1 MLLSSTSHRLE
12 HVHRTPPASLR
23 WIVGQRFDLVWF
35 VGGALSGYA
44 MFFLHAGLSLDMLTV
59 WFVWFVCLD
68 SPHFF
73 GTYSRT
79 YLDREQWRERRG
91 LLLGSLALFLVPP
104 LVLLASFAMHRI
116 GLPHATAGLV
126 ALAAV
131 VNLWAYWHVVRQ
143 HYGIMAL
150 YQRKN
155 DDTDP
160 SDRRIDSLLLYTGL
174 LAPFAAFLVRHP
186 ETRAV
191 LGLAPMR
198 DAGAWEASFVR
209 AVVATSATAVV
220 VVALVFASRQL
231 QRWRLGLA
239 VNVPKTLFLSAVV
252 PLHLSIGYSEAVLTA
267 PILGFAAFVTIF
279 HDVQYHAIVWFYQR
293 NRYRNDDAA
302 RFGPAAWVGR
312 SFVTFMACALT
323 SGAIMGFASCS
334 LGVQP
339 GCTPLLDTSAMTLFG
354 DVTFRDLF
362 FGVFLGFL
370 MHHYFLD
377 QFIWRPSRD
386 ERLRLDLDL
395 AVT

>member
-1 MLLSSTSHRLE
+1 
-12 HVHRTPPASLR
+12 
-23 WIVGQRFDLVWF
+23 
-35 VGGALSGYA
+35 
-44 MFFLHAGLSLDMLTV
+44 
-59 WFVWFVCLD
+59 
-68 SPHFF
+68 
-73 GTYSRT
+73 
-79 YLDREQWRERRG
+79 
-91 LLLGSLALFLVPP
+91 
-104 LVLLASFAMHRI
+104 MHRA
-116 GLPHATAGLV
+116 GVPHATAGLV
-126 ALAAV
+126 VLTAA

-160 SDRRIDSLLLYTGL
+160 SDRRIDGMLLHIGL
-174 LAPFAAFLVRHP
+174 LAPFVAFLVRHP

-191 LGLAPMR
+191 VGLTPTTDLGSVVS
-198 DAGAWEASFVR
+198 ASGI
-209 AVVATSATAVV
+209 AVV
-220 VVALVFASRQL
+220 VVSLVFASRQL
-231 QRWRLGLA
+231 QRWRRGLP
-239 VNVPKTLFLSAVV
+239 VNVPKILFLAAVV

-293 NRYRNDDAA
+293 NRYRSGDAR

-323 SGAIMGFASCS
+323 SGAVMGFAGCS
-334 LGVQP
+334 LGIQP
-339 GCTPLLDTSAMTLFG
+339 GCTPLVETSGMTLFG
-354 DVTFRDLF
+354 SVTLRDLL

>member
-1 MLLSSTSHRLE
+1 
-12 HVHRTPPASLR
+12 VHRIPPASVR

-35 VGGALSGYA
+35 VGGALTGYA

-59 WFVWFVCLD
+59 WFVWFVLLD

-104 LVLLASFAMHRI
+104 LVLLASFAIDRA

-126 ALAAV
+126 ALAAM

-160 SDRRIDSLLLYTGL
+160 ADRRIDSLLLYIGL

-191 LGLAPMR
+191 VGLAPMR
-198 DAGAWEASFVR
+198 DLGALEPPWVG
-209 AVVATSATAVV
+209 AVVAASAIAVV
-220 VVALVFASRQL
+220 VVTFVFGSRQL
-231 QRWRLGLA
+231 QRWRLGLP
-239 VNVPKTLFLSAVV
+239 VNVPKILFLAAVV

-293 NRYRNDDAA
+293 NRYRSGDAS

-323 SGAIMGFASCS
+323 SGVLMGFLSCS

-339 GCTPLLDTSAMTLFG
+339 GCTPLVDTSGIPLFG
-354 DVTFRDLF
+354 GVSFRDLF

-386 ERLRLDLDL
+386 DRLRLDLDL

>member
-1 MLLSSTSHRLE
+1 MHRA
-12 HVHRTPPASLR
+12 PPASVR

-35 VGGALSGYA
+35 VGGALTGYA

-59 WFVWFVCLD
+59 WFVWFVLLD

-91 LLLGSLALFLVPP
+91 LLLGSLALFLVAP
-104 LVLLASFAMHRI
+104 LVLLASFAMHRA

-126 ALAAV
+126 ALAAG

-143 HYGIMAL
+143 HYGFMTL

-160 SDRRIDSLLLYTGL
+160 SDRRIDSLLLHIGL
-174 LAPFAAFLVRHP
+174 LAPFVAFLVRHP

-191 LGLAPMR
+191 VGLAPVTNL
-198 DAGAWEASFVR
+198 G
-209 AVVATSATAVV
+209 AVVTVSAIAVV
-220 VVALVFASRQL
+220 VVALVFAARQI
-231 QRWRLGLA
+231 QRWRLGLP
-239 VNVPKTLFLSAVV
+239 VNVPKILFLSAVV

-312 SFVTFMACALT
+312 SFVTFIACALT
-323 SGAIMGFASCS
+323 SGALMGFAGCS

-339 GCTPLLDTSAMTLFG
+339 GCTPLVDTSGMTLFG
-354 DVTFRDLF
+354 GVSLRDLF
-362 FGVFLGFL
+362 FGLFLGFL

>member
-1 MLLSSTSHRLE
+1 MHRA
-12 HVHRTPPASLR
+12 PPASVR

-35 VGGALSGYA
+35 VGGALTGYA

-59 WFVWFVCLD
+59 WFVWFVLLD

-91 LLLGSLALFLVPP
+91 LLLGSLALFLVAP
-104 LVLLASFAMHRI
+104 LVLLTSFAMHRA

-126 ALAAV
+126 ALAAG

-143 HYGIMAL
+143 HYGFMTL

-160 SDRRIDSLLLYTGL
+160 SDRRIDSLLLHIGL
-174 LAPFAAFLVRHP
+174 LAPFVAFLVRHP

-191 LGLAPMR
+191 VGLAPMTNL
-198 DAGAWEASFVR
+198 G
-209 AVVATSATAVV
+209 AVVTASAITVV
-220 VVALVFASRQL
+220 VVAFVFAARQV
-231 QRWRLGLA
+231 QRWRLGLP
-239 VNVPKTLFLSAVV
+239 VNVPKILFLAAVV
-252 PLHLSIGYSEAVLTA
+252 PLHLSIGYSESVLTA

-293 NRYRNDDAA
+293 NRYRNGDAA
-302 RFGPAAWVGR
+302 RYGPAAWVGR
-312 SFVTFMACALT
+312 SFVTFMACALA
-323 SGAIMGFASCS
+323 SGAIMGFAGCS

-339 GCTPLLDTSAMTLFG
+339 GCTPLADTSGMTLFG
-354 DVTFRDLF
+354 GVSLRDLF

-395 AVT
+395 AAT

>member
-1 MLLSSTSHRLE
+1 
-12 HVHRTPPASLR
+12 
-23 WIVGQRFDLVWF
+23 
-35 VGGALSGYA
+35 

-59 WFVWFVCLD
+59 WFVWFVLVD

-73 GTYSRT
+73 GTYART
-79 YLDREQWRERRG
+79 YLDRVQWRERQG
-91 LLLGSLALFLVPP
+91 LLLGSLALFSIPP
-104 LVLLASFAMHRI
+104 LVLLASFAMHRA

-126 ALAAV
+126 ALTAV

-160 SDRRIDSLLLYTGL
+160 SDRRIDGSLLYIGL
-174 LAPFAAFLVRHP
+174 LAPFVAFLVRHP

-191 LGLAPMR
+191 VGLAPTR
-198 DAGAWEASFVR
+198 DLG
-209 AVVATSATAVV
+209 AVVAASALAVV
-220 VVALVFASRQL
+220 VVSAVFASRQL
-231 QRWRLGLA
+231 QRRRRGLR
-239 VNVPKTLFLSAVV
+239 VNVPKILFLAAVI
-252 PLHLSIGYSEAVLTA
+252 PLHVSIGYSEAVLTA

-293 NRYRNDDAA
+293 NRYRSGDAP
-302 RFGPAAWVGR
+302 RFGPAAWIGR
-312 SFVTFMACALT
+312 SFVTFMSCALA
-323 SGAIMGFASCS
+323 SGVFMGFGGCS

-339 GCTPLLDTSAMTLFG
+339 GCAPLVDTTGMTLFG
-354 DVTFRDLF
+354 SVTLRDLF

-377 QFIWRPSRD
+377 MFIWRPGRD

-395 AVT
+395 AAT

>member
-1 MLLSSTSHRLE
+1 
-12 HVHRTPPASLR
+12 VHRTASLR
-23 WIVGQRFDLVWF
+23 WIVSQRFDLVWF

-44 MFFLHAGLSLDMLTV
+44 MFYLHAGLRLDMITV
-59 WFVWFVCLD
+59 WFLWLLLLD

-79 YLDREQWRERRG
+79 YLDREQWQERRG

-104 LVLLASFAMHRI
+104 LVLLASFAMHRV
-116 GLPHATAGLV
+116 GLSHATVGLV
-126 ALAAV
+126 ALAAG

-143 HYGIMAL
+143 HYGIMTL

-155 DDTDP
+155 DDTNP
-160 SDRRIDSLLLYTGL
+160 SDRRIDSLLLHVGL
-174 LAPFAAFLVRHP
+174 FAPFVAFLVRHP

-191 LGLAPMR
+191 VGLLPMR
-198 DAGAWEASFVR
+198 NVGALEPPWVG
-209 AVVATSATAVV
+209 AVVAASAIAVV
-220 VVALVFASRQL
+220 VVALVFAARQL
-231 QRWRLGLA
+231 QRWRLGLP
-239 VNVPKTLFLSAVV
+239 VNVPKMCFLAAVV
-252 PLHLSIGYSEAVLTA
+252 PLHLTIGYSEAVLTA
-267 PILGFAAFVTIF
+267 PILGFAAFVTVF

-293 NRYRNDDAA
+293 NRYRKGDAS

-323 SGAIMGFASCS
+323 SGAILGFAGCS
-334 LGVQP
+334 LGVLP
-339 GCTPLLDTSAMTLFG
+339 GCTPLVNASAMTLFDG
-354 DVTFRDLF
+354 ASLRDLF

-395 AVT
+395 AAT

>member
-1 MLLSSTSHRLE
+1 MHRA
-12 HVHRTPPASLR
+12 PPASVR

-35 VGGALSGYA
+35 VGGALTGYA

-59 WFVWFVCLD
+59 WFVWFVLLD

-91 LLLGSLALFLVPP
+91 LLLGSLALFLVAP
-104 LVLLASFAMHRI
+104 LVLLASFAMHRA

-126 ALAAV
+126 ALAAG

-143 HYGIMAL
+143 HYGFMTL

-160 SDRRIDSLLLYTGL
+160 SDRRIDSLLLHIGL
-174 LAPFAAFLVRHP
+174 LAPFVAFLVRHP

-191 LGLAPMR
+191 VGLAPVTNL
-198 DAGAWEASFVR
+198 G
-209 AVVATSATAVV
+209 AVVTVSAIAVV
-220 VVALVFASRQL
+220 VVALVFAARQI
-231 QRWRLGLA
+231 QRWRRGLP
-239 VNVPKTLFLSAVV
+239 VNIPKILFLAAVV

-312 SFVTFMACALT
+312 SFVTFIACALT
-323 SGAIMGFASCS
+323 SGALMGFAGCS

-339 GCTPLLDTSAMTLFG
+339 GCTPLVDTSGMTLFG
-354 DVTFRDLF
+354 AVSLRDLL

-386 ERLRLDLDL
+386 ERLRLDLHL
-395 AVT
+395 AAT

>member
-1 MLLSSTSHRLE
+1 M
-12 HVHRTPPASLR
+12 
-23 WIVGQRFDLVWF
+23 GQRFDLVWF
-35 VGGALSGYA
+35 VGGALTGYA

-59 WFVWFVCLD
+59 WFVWFVLLD

-79 YLDREQWRERRG
+79 YLDREQWQERRS

-104 LVLLASFAMHRI
+104 LVLLSSFAMQRL

-126 ALAAV
+126 ALAAG

-143 HYGIMAL
+143 HYGFMTL

-155 DDTDP
+155 DDIAP
-160 SDRRIDSLLLYTGL
+160 CDRRIDSLLLHIGL
-174 LAPFAAFLVRHP
+174 LAPFVAFLVRHP

-191 LGLAPMR
+191 VGLAPMTNL
-198 DAGAWEASFVR
+198 G
-209 AVVATSATAVV
+209 AVVTASAIAVV
-220 VVALVFASRQL
+220 VVALVFAARQL
-231 QRWRLGLA
+231 QRWRLGLS
-239 VNVPKTLFLSAVV
+239 VNVPKILFLAAVV
-252 PLHLSIGYSEAVLTA
+252 PLHVSIGYSEAVLNA

-293 NRYRNDDAA
+293 NRYRSGEAA
-302 RFGPAAWVGR
+302 RFGPAAWVGS

-323 SGAIMGFASCS
+323 SGAILGFAGCS

-339 GCTPLLDTSAMTLFG
+339 GCTPLVDTSGMTLFG
-354 DVTFRDLF
+354 GVSLRDLF

-386 ERLRLDLDL
+386 ERLRLDLNL
-395 AVT
+395 AAT

>member
-1 MLLSSTSHRLE
+1 
-12 HVHRTPPASLR
+12 
-23 WIVGQRFDLVWF
+23 VGQRFDLVWF
-35 VGGALSGYA
+35 VGGALTGYA
-44 MFFLHAGLSLDMLTV
+44 MFYLHAGLSLDMLTV
-59 WFVWFVCLD
+59 WFVWFLLLD

-79 YLDREQWRERRG
+79 YLDREQWRERRR
-91 LLLGSLALFLVPP
+91 LLLGSLTLFLIPP
-104 LVLLASFAMHRI
+104 LVLLASYAIDRA

-126 ALAAV
+126 ALTAL

-160 SDRRIDSLLLYTGL
+160 SDRRIDSLLLHIGL
-174 LAPFAAFLVRHP
+174 LAPFVAFLVRHP

-191 LGLAPMR
+191 VGLAPMR
-198 DAGAWEASFVR
+198 DVG
-209 AVVATSATAVV
+209 AVVAASAIAVV
-220 VVALVFASRQL
+220 VVALVFASRQFE
-231 QRWRLGLA
+231 RWRLGLP
-239 VNVPKTLFLSAVV
+239 VNVPKILFLAAVV
-252 PLHLSIGYSEAVLTA
+252 PLHLTIGYSEAVLTA

-293 NRYRNDDAA
+293 NRYRSGEAA

-312 SFVTFMACALT
+312 SFVIFMACALT

-339 GCTPLLDTSAMTLFG
+339 GCTPFVDTSGMTLFAG
-354 DVTFRDLF
+354 VTFRDLF

-395 AVT
+395 AAT

>member
-1 MLLSSTSHRLE
+1 MHRA
-12 HVHRTPPASLR
+12 PPASVR

-35 VGGALSGYA
+35 VGGALTGYA
-44 MFFLHAGLSLDMLTV
+44 IFFLHAGLSLDMLTV
-59 WFVWFVCLD
+59 WFVWFVLLD

-91 LLLGSLALFLVPP
+91 LLLGSLALFLVAP
-104 LVLLASFAMHRI
+104 LVLLASFAMHRA

-126 ALAAV
+126 ALAAG

-143 HYGIMAL
+143 HYGFMTL

-160 SDRRIDSLLLYTGL
+160 SDRRIDSLLLHIGL
-174 LAPFAAFLVRHP
+174 LAPFVAFLVRHP

-191 LGLAPMR
+191 VGLAPMTNL
-198 DAGAWEASFVR
+198 G
-209 AVVATSATAVV
+209 AVVTASAIAVV
-220 VVALVFASRQL
+220 VVAFVFAARQF
-231 QRWRLGLA
+231 QRWRLGLP
-239 VNVPKTLFLSAVV
+239 VNVPKILFLSAVV

-312 SFVTFMACALT
+312 SFVTFIACALT
-323 SGAIMGFASCS
+323 SGALMGFAGCS

-339 GCTPLLDTSAMTLFG
+339 GCTPLVDTSGMTLFG
-354 DVTFRDLF
+354 GVSLRDLF
-362 FGVFLGFL
+362 FGLFLGFL